1 MDRNTPAPELLIYLF
16 MYVCQ
21 SPQKAAL
28 LQNWEKHKV
37 TVHGTLRR
45 WKAWRVIGSQLL
57 PFFMTLVVTF
67 SAATECFDDSVV
79 VFLSL
84 VLWSEMQ
91 QV

>member
-1 MDRNTPAPELLIYLF
+1 MEPPTTHPLKIHLSLRVPGKGAPSMFCSRVPMDRNTPAPELLIYLF

-45 WKAWRVIGSQLL
+45 WKA
-57 PFFMTLVVTF
+57 
-67 SAATECFDDSVV
+67 
-79 VFLSL
+79 
-84 VLWSEMQ
+84 
-91 QV
+91 